1 MASTPYIKY
10 FTKVQ
15 YNFHSKLQGYRLPGT
30 GYCYIF
36 ETDTR
41 DSCIV
46 HHRSSTTDNYTSI
59 QNNRA
64 SIHISNWQCTNWGAG
79 RNTVKCQKALWKIIK
94 MHHTGKR
101 HGGVVDAFYV
111 VCYIIIW
118 RDVDNMELYKSSK
131 LNMIFKTQ
139 WWQKS
144 LQQWSICRKQ

>member
-46 HHRSSTTDNYTSI
+46 HHRSSTTTHRYKTIVHRYTFQI
-59 QNNRA
+59 GNVQIEVLA
-64 SIHISNWQCTNWGAG
+64 ETLSN
-79 RNTVKCQKALWKIIK
+79 VKRPCEK
-94 MHHTGKR
+94 
-101 HGGVVDAFYV
+101 
-111 VCYIIIW
+111 
-118 RDVDNMELYKSSK
+118 
-131 LNMIFKTQ
+131 
-139 WWQKS
+139 
-144 LQQWSICRKQ
+144 